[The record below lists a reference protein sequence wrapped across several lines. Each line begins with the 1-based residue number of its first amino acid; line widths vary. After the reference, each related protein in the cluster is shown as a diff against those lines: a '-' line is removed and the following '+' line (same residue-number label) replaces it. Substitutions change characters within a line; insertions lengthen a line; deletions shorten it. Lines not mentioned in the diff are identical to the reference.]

1 MLNNAEHS
9 VNPFDALY
17 NADVVK
23 EYFSLESITRE
34 RARLEVYY
42 WIFITQI
49 LIERG
54 HSKARVPSSEEKKI
68 AQKIGENFK
77 YEDLTSYI
85 STTGHEIKALEY
97 ALRDKFIKANLPAVE
112 LLHWGLTSQDI
123 VDPVYTVAIRNFVR
137 HELNHMLNDIMF
149 SLSAKADEFGR
160 GSIFPARTHGQLA
173 VPTTMQQAFTVF
185 TARLNSTSIHVSN
198 AVDSLQVKFSG
209 AVGTLA
215 VHKFIDPHFVWQGRF
230 DELFDS
236 IFAIGVRGNTTQVNP
251 NDDKARLF
259 SALIGVNNVLIG
271 LAQDIWQYFSYGY
284 LTIKRSEGH
293 VGSST
298 MAQKNNPIEFENVE
312 GMLQHVNAE
321 LHFMIDKLTRSRMQR
336 DLSDSVVQRFY
347 GLMFSQMWYAYRK
360 IKLGIDK
367 LEFNGLAGKLDVHQ
381 NCQVYAE
388 LVQSMA
394 KLSGTDRFEEVKHLF
409 SKQLSLSDFAEIL
422 DTKFPEHKEVIM
434 KHVINV

>member
-1 MLNNAEHS
+1 MRNNVEHS
-9 VNPFDALY
+9 INPFDNLY

-23 EYFSLESITRE
+23 EYFGLEAITRE

-42 WIFITQI
+42 WAFITTV
-49 LIERG
+49 LVERG
-54 HSKARVPSSEEKKI
+54 HSKARIPSPDEKRL
-68 AQKIGENFK
+68 AYKIGDEFK
-77 YEDLTSYI
+77 YEDLATHM

-97 ALRDKFIKANLPAVE
+97 ALRDKFIKAGLPAVE

-137 HELNHMLNDIMF
+137 HEINHMLNDII
-149 SLSAKADEFGR
+149 STLANKSDEFGR
-160 GSIFPARTHGQLA
+160 SSVFPARTHGQLA

-215 VHKFIDPHFVWQGRF
+215 VHKFVDPHFMWHGKF
-230 DELFDS
+230 DEFFGDVH
-236 IFAIGVRGNTTQVNP
+236 AIGIRGNTTQVNP

-259 SALIGVNNVLIG
+259 AALINVNNVLIS

-284 LTIKRSEGH
+284 LTIKRDKGH

-360 IKLGIDK
+360 IRMGIEK
-367 LEFNGLAGKLDVHQ
+367 LEFNSVAGQLDVHE

-409 SKQLSLSDFAEIL
+409 SKHLSLPDFMEIL
-422 DTKFPEHKEVIM
+422 DTKFPEHKEAIM
-434 KHVINV
+434 KHVINA